1 MAKAILEFNLD
12 DIDDGMAFSRATK
25 SLDMALVLWEL
36 TTNLKRKISD
46 DLEYNMALENYEKF
60 DILNLVFDRIHELV
74 NDKGIDVERL
84 IR

>member
-1 MAKAILEFNLD
+1 MAKAILEFNLNDIED
-12 DIDDGMAFSRATK
+12 DMAFSRATK

-36 TTNLKRKISD
+36 TTNLKKKISN
-46 DLEYNMALENYEKF
+46 DLEYNPALENY
-60 DILNLVFDRIHELV
+60 DNVDTLNLVFDRIHELV